1 MSSRQLPDTATHLET
16 IAQQGFTVVPDVI
29 SPEQVAEIRHCLL
42 TLEQQGR
49 MPFSANDFEGF
60 RTARLYNL
68 LNYSDIFTPLP
79 IHETLLAIGEG
90 LLDKGLLLSSISAII
105 MHPGE
110 TAQPIHA
117 DTQLLNLARP
127 HVPISVACM
136 IAISDYTAETGA
148 TRVVPG
154 SHLLAQPPTYGGEF
168 AEAVPVEFNAGSALL
183 FDSQLWHGG
192 GANISKTPRIGVVF
206 AYCAG
211 WTRPQ
216 ENLLLGIPR
225 DRAMQFPRRLQELL
239 GYSIYKG
246 QWGHIERQDPIELIG
261 APAGRGMVWD
271 ASERRFGRKK
281 SGE

>member
-1 MSSRQLPDTATHLET
+1 MSSRQRPDTATHLET

-42 TLEQQGR
+42 TFEQQGR

-79 IHETLLAIGEG
+79 IHEKLLAIGEG

-183 FDSQLWHGG
+183 FDSQLPWQSRSHNQSF
-192 GANISKTPRIGVVF
+192 AQPFIRVVF
-206 AYCAG
+206 QGYLR
-211 WTRPQ
+211 TT
-216 ENLLLGIPR
+216 
-225 DRAMQFPRRLQELL
+225 DRVNNFSALCFACFPDFPSL
-239 GYSIYKG
+239 
-246 QWGHIERQDPIELIG
+246 
-261 APAGRGMVWD
+261 
-271 ASERRFGRKK
+271 
-281 SGE
+281 